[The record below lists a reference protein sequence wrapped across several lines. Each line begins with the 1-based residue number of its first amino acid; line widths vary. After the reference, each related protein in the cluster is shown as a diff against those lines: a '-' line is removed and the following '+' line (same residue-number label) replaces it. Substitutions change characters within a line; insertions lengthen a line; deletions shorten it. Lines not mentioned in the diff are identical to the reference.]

1 MIDLM
6 EIFLNASFF
15 TKSIFYESFLQFY
28 INASNIPPNNVIAHV
43 ICLIVICQI

>member
-15 TKSIFYESFLQFY
+15 LKSMFYKCFLLFY
-28 INASNIPPNNVIAHV
+28 INASNIPPNNATAHIIPLIA
-43 ICLIVICQI
+43 IC